1 MRDRLAVTPI
11 QYRRVAYVTLASL
24 TLIVLTGAA
33 VRLTDSGLGCENWPK
48 CGGTPLPPLSTH
60 ALIEFGNR
68 AVSGVV
74 GVITVIAAVLAF
86 TRRPFRRDLATL
98 ALLLPLGVL
107 AQAVLGGFTVLNHLA
122 PGFVMAHFSLSLL
135 ILVAAFALAWR
146 STYEPGTRPRSADRL
161 AVWSVRGLFP
171 LGALTIFAGTAA
183 TAAGPHSGGFTGQV
197 VHRLHFKGADTLDWT
212 IHQHATIAA
221 IFGVAV
227 IGVWFL
233 HRRRGA
239 SAQELEPLTVLGVL
253 LAAQGLVGSVQYEL
267 KLPSEMVWV
276 HVSLA
281 TVTWLTLLWVVAAA
295 GRLAPGAVGLPS
307 GDRTAADARV
317 RARRSYRLARRRR
330 YDRRGSYVRAAQ
342 HDTAS
347 GGGRAQRRRLAGHPR
362 RRRRVRSA
370 RDVDALVLA

>member
-1 MRDRLAVTPI
+1 LPGGFRLLLVVRQRLAVTPR
-11 QYRRVAYVTLASL
+11 QYRRVAYITLASL

-33 VRLTDSGLGCENWPK
+33 VRLTDSGLGCSNWPK
-48 CGGTPLPPLSTH
+48 CGGTPLPPLSSH

-74 GVITVIAAVLAF
+74 GVITVVALLLAW
-86 TRRPFRRDLATL
+86 TRRPFRRDLFWL
-98 ALLLPLGVL
+98 ALLLPLGVV

-146 STYEPGTRPRSADRL
+146 SASDSGRRSPAGRAPVSTDRTV
-161 AVWSVRGLFP
+161 VWSVRALLP

-197 VHRLHFKGADTLDWT
+197 VHRLHFKGASTLEWT

-221 IFGVAV
+221 LFGVAV
-227 IGVWFL
+227 IAAWYWQ
-233 HRRRGA
+233 RRRGA
-239 SAQELEPLTVLGVL
+239 STEELEPLTVLGVL

-276 HVSLA
+276 HVALA
-281 TVTWLTLLWVVAAA
+281 TVTWLALLWTVAAA
-295 GRLAPGAVGLPS
+295 GRLAPRAVEVP
-307 GDRTAADARV
+307 
-317 RARRSYRLARRRR
+317 
-330 YDRRGSYVRAAQ
+330 
-342 HDTAS
+342 
-347 GGGRAQRRRLAGHPR
+347 
-362 RRRRVRSA
+362 A
-370 RDVDALVLA
+370 RDRVDGGEPRELELVGGLD